1 MVEIR
6 FDYIKNFDV
15 PESWIEGVLDKSLE
29 KKKKTLLSLPRRLY
43 YYAAGIAACVV
54 IAVAVS
60 LSLMFGIGKD
70 VKMTNPNGDT
80 AYLVEGST
88 DNTSA
93 TDLNGNPLPK
103 DNLPRIFGGD
113 NESSTLVSEPT
124 ETDANGNPKQK
135 SKQKSTSP
143 SSGRRTKRNPANGSN
158 SSSSDT
164 GYEEPGED
172 ETPGE
177 NISEPPEE
185 PSTVIPTPAEPNT
198 EMPTTQTPWTKPEE
212 EDPNVQYTTAD
223 PNAERYYKYS
233 ALVFNGRAKGDVYF
247 KLTDQNGTVLA
258 NGMVTDKTPENGKT
272 RISYS
277 VYMKPKAGD
286 TYTAVFYGSDGKVI
300 HQQSYYIWW

>member
-29 KKKKTLLSLPRRLY
+29 KKKKTLLPLPRRIY

-70 VKMTNPNGDT
+70 VNMINPNGDN
-80 AYLVEGST
+80 AYHIEGST
-88 DNTSA
+88 DETYT
-93 TDLNGNPLPK
+93 TDSNGNPLPK

-113 NESSTLVSEPT
+113 NESSTLVTEPT

-143 SSGRRTKRNPANGSN
+143 PSGRRSKRNTPTGSN
-158 SSSSDT
+158 SSSSDAE
-164 GYEEPGED
+164 YFEPGED

-258 NGMVTDKTPENGKT
+258 TGMVTDKTPENGKT

-277 VYMKPKAGD
+277 VFMRRKAGN
-286 TYTAVFYGSDGKVI
+286 TYTWLFYDSNGTVIKQGSF
-300 HQQSYYIWW
+300 YIR

>member
-29 KKKKTLLSLPRRLY
+29 KKKKTLLPLPRRIY

-70 VKMTNPNGDT
+70 VNMINPNGDN
-80 AYLVEGST
+80 AYHIEGST
-88 DNTSA
+88 DETYT
-93 TDLNGNPLPK
+93 TDSNGNPLPK
-103 DNLPRIFGGD
+103 ENLPRIFGGD
-113 NESSTLVSEPT
+113 NEGSTFFTEPA

-143 SSGRRTKRNPANGSN
+143 SSGRKTKRNPPNGSN
-158 SSSSDT
+158 SSSSDAE
-164 GYEEPGED
+164 YFEPGED

-198 EMPTTQTPWTKPEE
+198 EMPTTQEACL
-212 EDPNVQYTTAD
+212 DPNYVYTTAD

-258 NGMVTDKTPENGKT
+258 TGMVTDKTPENGKT